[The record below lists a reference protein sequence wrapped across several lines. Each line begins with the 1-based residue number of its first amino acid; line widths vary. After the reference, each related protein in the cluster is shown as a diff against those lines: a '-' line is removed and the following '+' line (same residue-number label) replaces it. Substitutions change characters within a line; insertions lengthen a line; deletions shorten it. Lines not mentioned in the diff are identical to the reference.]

1 MTVISPDHFRFD
13 TLPEDAA
20 TCPGCGGS
28 TRYPCICDYFADP
41 DDKDFYND

>member
-1 MTVISPDHFRFD
+1 MSIISPDHFRFD
-13 TLPEDAA
+13 TLPEDED

-41 DDKDFYND
+41 TDEEF